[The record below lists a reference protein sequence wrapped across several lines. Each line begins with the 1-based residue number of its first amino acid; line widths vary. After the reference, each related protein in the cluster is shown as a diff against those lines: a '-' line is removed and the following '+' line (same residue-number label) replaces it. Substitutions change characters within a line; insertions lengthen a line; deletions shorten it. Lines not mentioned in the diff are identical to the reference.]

1 MPSSL
6 PFLRS
11 LIATPNFQAFRVQ
24 FEQALSDAA
33 QSTKVRNQLRA
44 VGAEGFEVF
53 IQGSPAPDAEILAWF
68 ANHAVL
74 GTIDVTPSLVGVLR
88 RALRLL
94 TQAAERRR
102 HGGVG
107 NNQAVVQLK
116 RVVQFSWYAS
126 GSFSASDAF
135 EIRRS
140 IFRSHQERTFAKAL
154 SLRFPGL
161 VVLPNYPLDQVADME
176 RLKKLVSDRIWRY
189 GRDCRLDALLVT
201 PMEGDPIAA
210 FELDSHFHDDPEIA
224 RRDQWK
230 NDLLATTRIP
240 LFRLRSDDPNA
251 TSIDE
256 WYSILTDE
264 VLDKIDC
271 GERIRTR
278 EVHTSL
284 VPVYK

>member
-1 MPSSL
+1 
-6 PFLRS
+6 
-11 LIATPNFQAFRVQ
+11 
-24 FEQALSDAA
+24 
-33 QSTKVRNQLRA
+33 
-44 VGAEGFEVF
+44 
-53 IQGSPAPDAEILAWF
+53 
-68 ANHAVL
+68 
-74 GTIDVTPSLVGVLR
+74 
-88 RALRLL
+88 
-94 TQAAERRR
+94 
-102 HGGVG
+102 
-107 NNQAVVQLK
+107 
-116 RVVQFSWYAS
+116 
-126 GSFSASDAF
+126 
-135 EIRRS
+135 
-140 IFRSHQERTFAKAL
+140 
-154 SLRFPGL
+154 L